1 MLRIIK
7 RYLLMLT
14 LLSYAGSVSAIV
26 TETLPKAQA
35 KHFCQLLINDG
46 NSIAP
51 LNYHARSLMTQE
63 DSLTAPQNSCLPAT
77 SFSRTTGRPCASFP
91 TLARTAPS
99 HGMHRQT
106 SFRRHSAQSIKNISA
121 RCFPASATRY
131 RPVIGKPSMPISTR

>member
-1 MLRIIK
+1 
-7 RYLLMLT
+7 MLT

-63 DSLTAPQNSCLPAT
+63 DSLTAEQ
-77 SFSRTTGRPCASFP
+77 
-91 TLARTAPS
+91 LARTAPS